1 MGIVKDKDIKAICLD
16 IDGTLYPRF
25 QMNLRLIPSFF
36 PNIKLGINFNRVRQ
50 EYRRTQESEKPLS
63 DDRKGFLEKQAKIY
77 LNKENPSK
85 EEIEKVIKKI
95 DKQFYK
101 TWEKTFL
108 SIKGYTNMVN
118 TLKKAKEEGLKIVLL
133 SDFPIAKK
141 VSTLKIQDIVDFAI
155 SSEETGYL
163 KPSEKPFIYITN
175 YLKFDPKSCIY
186 VGDSYNKDIIG
197 AKKIDMNTLYL
208 ANKSNDKNYPKADH
222 ICKNWFEIEKL
233 LFGL

>member
-1 MGIVKDKDIKAICLD
+1 MAIVKDKDIKAICLD

-36 PNIKLGINFNRVRQ
+36 PNIKLGINFNRIRQ
-50 EYRRTQESEKPLS
+50 EYRKTQESEKPTS
-63 DDRKGFLEKQAKIY
+63 DDRKGFLEKQAKLY
-77 LNKENPSK
+77 LNIKNPSK
-85 EEIEKVIKKI
+85 EELDKVINKI

-101 TWEKTFL
+101 SWEKTFL
-108 SIKGYTNMVN
+108 SIRGYRNMVK
-118 TLKKAKEEGLKIVLL
+118 TLKRAKELGLKIVLL
-133 SDFPIAKK
+133 SDFPIANK
-141 VSTLKIQDIVDFAI
+141 VSTLKLQQIVDFAI

-175 YLKFDPKSCIY
+175 YLKLDPKSCIY

-197 AKKIDMNTLYL
+197 AKKIDMKTLYI
-208 ANKSNDKNYPKADH
+208 ANKTKGKNYPKADY
-222 ICKNWFEIEKL
+222 ICKNWFEIEEL